1 MVISNN
7 EVVRVI
13 AEIPPGHRHLR
24 TTVVLVDGTEM
35 VFQEATIANIVRAY
49 IGVKTHPKTRRIE
62 LTGKLLEERKDGYA
76 EWQLLEEE
84 KGSGPETAEAGSND

>member
-1 MVISNN
+1 MMIKNI

-24 TTVVLVDGTEM
+24 TTVILADGTEM

-62 LTGKLLEERKDGYA
+62 LTGKLLEERKDGFA
-76 EWQLLEEE
+76 EWQLVEE
-84 KGSGPETAEAGSND
+84 GQGQ